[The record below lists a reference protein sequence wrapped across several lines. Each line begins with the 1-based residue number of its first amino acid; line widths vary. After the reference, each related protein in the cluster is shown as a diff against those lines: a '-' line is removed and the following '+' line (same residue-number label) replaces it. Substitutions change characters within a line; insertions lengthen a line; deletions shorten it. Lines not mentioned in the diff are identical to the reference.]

1 MLIRS
6 LALLLSLLSFTARGE
21 IVNVTLETSEGT
33 IKLALDAGKAPD
45 TVANFVKY
53 AKDGHYN
60 GLVFHRVIK
69 GFMIQGGGYDE
80 KYEQRA
86 TRAPIKNEAKN
97 GLKNVNGTIA
107 MARTGDPHSA
117 TSQFFINHGDKNGFL
132 DYPGQDGW
140 GYCVFG
146 KVTAGMDVVDKI
158 ADAPTRSGPPFGRD
172 MPVKQ
177 VVIKSMTVEEPAAK
191 K

>member
-33 IKLALDAGKAPD
+33 IKLALDAGKAPG

-86 TRAPIKNEAKN
+86 TRAPIQNEAKN